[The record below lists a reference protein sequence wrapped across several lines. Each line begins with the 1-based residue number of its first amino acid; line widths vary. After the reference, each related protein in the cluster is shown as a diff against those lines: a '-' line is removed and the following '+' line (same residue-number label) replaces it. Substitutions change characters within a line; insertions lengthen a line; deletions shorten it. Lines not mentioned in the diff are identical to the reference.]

1 MTRATLLQEMRKKA
15 ELCRQAAMHPT
26 TGGHRADR
34 LLRDLARQLE
44 REAAILEEEQ
54 NHTDLGMACS
64 GN

>member
-44 REAAILEEEQ
+44 REAAMLEQSE
-54 NHTDLGMACS
+54 
-64 GN
+64 GNAATGV